1 MMTPDPEP
9 QEWVLTSPVPR
20 TEPAEKK
27 KSKQARKKTLC
38 WKTHTHTQI
47 KVIFGT
53 YIALLKFFK
62 RFINTS

>member
-27 KSKQARKKTLC
+27 KSKQEKNSLLEN
-38 WKTHTHTQI
+38 THSYTD
-47 KVIFGT
+47 
-53 YIALLKFFK
+53 
-62 RFINTS
+62 